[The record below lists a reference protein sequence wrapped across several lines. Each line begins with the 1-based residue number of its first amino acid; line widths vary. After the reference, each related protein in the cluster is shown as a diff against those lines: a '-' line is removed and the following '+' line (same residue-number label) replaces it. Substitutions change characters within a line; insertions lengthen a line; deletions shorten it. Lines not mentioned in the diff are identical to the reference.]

1 MGRSCNRDFSSKSVD
16 ISAETDK
23 FLRFQQGV
31 FMGKRKKHI
40 LINVETSRAYGRNI
54 IRGVSQYLIENGGWT
69 VYLEDRGLQEN
80 HDWVKNWQGDGI
92 ISRTSSYEMAA
103 LIAEKRIPIV
113 EMLGDGKTV
122 VSEVPANEQTGA
134 YLAAEHLIECQLK
147 HFAFFAYGNVWW
159 GKLRGKF
166 FLEALAQH
174 KFSPHIFPGHLAGP
188 WSIYPH
194 WEAEYDQMLPQ
205 WLTQLPKPV
214 GLWAVNDFAATRII
228 EACEHARIAIP
239 EEIALLGT
247 TNDTLLCNL
256 LTPPL
261 SSVDLNSFQAGY
273 SAAKILDAKM
283 RQKEIPQTPVLIPP
297 LGVVKR
303 QSTDMT
309 VVTDS
314 DVAEALRYIRSN
326 GGEGISVVEVANH
339 VNLSQST
346 LERRFR
352 EHIKRT
358 PEKEILRIRI
368 KRIQTLLLESDFPLR
383 EICRKTGFATP
394 EYMIQVFRCETGLT
408 PKEYRTQ
415 LRRE

>member
-1 MGRSCNRDFSSKSVD
+1 M
-16 ISAETDK
+16 A
-23 FLRFQQGV
+23 
-31 FMGKRKKHI
+31 KRKKRV
-40 LINVETSRAYGRNI
+40 LLNVETSRAYGRDM
-54 IRGVSQYLIENGGWT
+54 IRGVSQYLTEHGGWT

-80 HDWVKNWQGDGI
+80 HDWVKNWKGDGI

-103 LIAEKRIPIV
+103 LIAEKRIPTV
-113 EMLGDGKTV
+113 EMLGDGKTIH
-122 VSEVPANEQTGA
+122 SDVPGNEQTTA

-147 HFAFFAYGNVWW
+147 HFAFFAYGNTWW
-159 GKLRGKF
+159 GNVRGRF
-166 FLEALAQH
+166 FQEVLAGQG
-174 KFSPHIFPGHLAGP
+174 FSPHLFPGYRTGP
-188 WSIYPH
+188 LCIYPQ

-205 WLTQLPKPV
+205 WLKRLPKPV

-228 EACEHARIAIP
+228 EACENAHIAVP

-261 SSVDLNSFQAGY
+261 SSIALNSFQAGY
-273 SAAKILDAKM
+273 TAAKILNAKM
-283 RQKEIPQTPVLIPP
+283 LRNKEIPKMPILIPP

-303 QSTDMT
+303 QSTDIT
-309 VVTDS
+309 VVSDP
-314 DVAEALRYIRSN
+314 DVAEALRYIRTY
-326 GGEGISVVEVANH
+326 GGEGLSVIEVADH
-339 VNLSQST
+339 IGLSLST

-358 PEKEILRIRI
+358 PDKEILRIRI
-368 KRIQTLLLESDFPLR
+368 KRIQTLLLESDLPLR
-383 EICRKTGFATP
+383 EVCKKTGFATP
-394 EYMIQVFRCETGLT
+394 EYLIQVFRRETGMT